1 MVAAKNKKEFIIVW
15 GSHIDQLGELAYSL
29 PAGRAKELFA
39 SLKEFKLFVK
49 EAADHTFVDCVNF
62 RLNPHSHQCTKG
74 PCEKGDTKKTQAFG
88 NCCMKCPK
96 VMKCYEGCSKT
107 EDLKGNIEEVEVNAD
122 RVGHKR
128 KH

>member
-1 MVAAKNKKEFIIVW
+1 VVAAKNKKEFIIVW

-29 PAGRAKELFA
+29 PSSRTKELFA

-49 EAADHTFVDCVNF
+49 EAADHTFVDCGQF
-62 RLNPHSHQCTKG
+62 RLNPRGYQCKKG
-74 PCEKGDTKKTQAFG
+74 PCEKGDTAKTRAFG

-107 EDLKGNIEEVEVNAD
+107 EDLKGNIEEVGKGAN
-122 RVGHKR
+122 RLGNK
-128 KH
+128 